1 MRILTTDRLILR
13 PLSADDFAAL
23 CQTLQ
28 DEKAMYAYGHAF
40 SDEEVQAWLM
50 RQIAR
55 GARPGFGLRA
65 VIRRADGAF
74 LGQCGITVQ
83 QWGKLSV
90 PEIGYLFARRYWHN
104 GYRPPPAAM
113 KRSAHSGAG
122 RCMRSS
128 VTAISPPAVLRS
140 ASECRSWGR
149 RSSIIT
155 AYSCRTSST
164 AYAAWKRSKRMN
176 FLPGTLDGVPF
187 LCYIIRVNT

>member
-83 QWGKLSV
+83 QWKKLSV
-90 PEIGYLFARRYWHN
+90 PEIGYLIARRYWHN
-104 GYRPPPAAM
+104 GYATEAAAAC
-113 KRSAHSGAG
+113 RDEAFGALG
-122 RCMRSS
+122 CGE
-128 VTAISPPAVLRS
+128 V
-140 ASECRSWGR
+140 
-149 RSSIIT
+149 
-155 AYSCRTSST
+155 
-164 AYAAWKRSKRMN
+164 YA
-176 FLPGTLDGVPF
+176 
-187 LCYIIRVNT
+187 IIRDSNLASRRVAERIGMSLVGETIKYYHGVFMPHLVYRVCSMEKEQTHEFSPRNA